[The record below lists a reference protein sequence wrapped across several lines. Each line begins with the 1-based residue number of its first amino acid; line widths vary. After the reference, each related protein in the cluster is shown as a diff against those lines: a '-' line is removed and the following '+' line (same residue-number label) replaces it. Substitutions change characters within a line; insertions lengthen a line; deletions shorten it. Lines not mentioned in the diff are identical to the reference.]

1 MPDAPFQHDQY
12 VYTLLGQPDKAREAM
27 EKVRNCKR
35 NCAFI
40 VTERHDMVRRPWVPI
55 KWILKNKWRI
65 RKGQDICW
73 D

>member
-1 MPDAPFQHDQY
+1 MNS
-12 VYTLLGQPDKAREAM
+12 DKAKAAM

-35 NCAFI
+35 NCTFI

-65 RKGQDICW
+65 RKGQDLCW